1 MNYSS
6 QTPRRK
12 RRPEGVNESL
22 WAYATSRRLAEDE
35 TATFADHPL
44 ISTDLKWVKQTLGN
58 GTGLVADLGC
68 GSGRA
73 SALLAKLGW
82 HVIAIDLSEPMLRQL
97 YVEHPVQNNQIL
109 PVQGNLARLQFLP
122 ASSLDA
128 AVCLFS
134 TLGMI
139 PAPADRRR
147 VLEGITAA
155 IKPNGKLLLHA
166 HNWFVQQN
174 HAQGRRWM
182 VRDFFRKL
190 SGHADFGNREAQ
202 YRGIPGVRIHMFRW
216 HELQHEFESV
226 GLEIKSVINLHHET
240 AADIGEGWFN
250 RRVRAGGWLI
260 EAVKHDS

>member
-1 MNYSS
+1 MNHSS

-22 WAYATSRRLAEDE
+22 WAYVTSRRLAEDE
-35 TATFADHPL
+35 TAAFADHPL
-44 ISTDLKWVKQTLGN
+44 ISTDLNWLQKTLGT
-58 GTGLVADLGC
+58 GAGLVADMGC

-73 SALLAKLGW
+73 SALLATLGW
-82 HVIAIDLSEPMLRQL
+82 RVVAIDLSEPMLRQM
-97 YVEHPVQNNQIL
+97 YAENPEKTDQIL

-122 ASSLDA
+122 ADSLDA

-147 VLEGITAA
+147 ALAGIASA
-155 IKPNGKLLLHA
+155 IKPGGKLLLHA
-166 HNWFVQQN
+166 HNWFVQKN

-182 VRDFFRKL
+182 FRDFFRKL

-216 HELQHEFESV
+216 HELAGELQSAGFRIISV
-226 GLEIKSVINLHHET
+226 LNIHHET
-240 AADIGEGWFN
+240 AAYLGDGWFN
-250 RRVRAGGWLI
+250 RHVRAGGWLV
-260 EAVKHDS
+260 EAEKS